1 VLPAAAGTEANVASA
16 WSPSAQMGNMTP
28 RHTGFVDHDGEQI
41 YWEEAGE
48 GEAVVLCHGL
58 GGNHASFWQQV
69 PDLAV
74 DHRVVTW
81 DQRGFGNST
90 RRGAVGPA
98 PAVGDLAALLDHL
111 GIDSAH
117 VVGQSMGGWA
127 AMGFALAHPRRTRT
141 LVLTDTLAGVMTE
154 AIRAAVDAG
163 SAGLTL
169 VGDTLGEHAA
179 LGRDFVERNV
189 PGSYL
194 YQLLSSFG
202 DKPSET
208 EMFRLLGATRYPV
221 DAVGALAV
229 PTVLV
234 VGEHDPLCPPTAMQL
249 VADLIPGARLEV
261 IPGCG
266 HSPYFEDAPRWNRV
280 VRSAIT
286 GR

>member
-1 VLPAAAGTEANVASA
+1 
-16 WSPSAQMGNMTP
+16 MGNMTP
-28 RHTGFVDHDGEQI
+28 RRTGSIDHDGEQI
-41 YWEEAGE
+41 YWEAAGE
-48 GEAVVLCHGL
+48 GTAVVLCHGL

-74 DHRVVTW
+74 DHLVVTW

-90 RRGAVGPA
+90 RRSGRVGPE
-98 PAVGDLAALLDHL
+98 PATGDLAAVLDHL
-111 GIDSAH
+111 GIDGAH
-117 VVGQSMGGWA
+117 VVGQSMGGWV
-127 AMGFALAHPRRTRT
+127 AMGWALAHPDRTLS
-141 LVLTDTLAGVMTE
+141 LVLTDTLAGVTTE
-154 AIRAAVDAG
+154 AVRRAATEG
-163 SAGLTL
+163 GTPLTL
-169 VGDTLGEHAA
+169 VSDTLGEHAA

-202 DKPSET
+202 DKPPELGIF
-208 EMFRLLGATRYPV
+208 ELLGETRYPL
-221 DAVGALAV
+221 DAVGALQV

-234 VGEHDPLCPPTAMQL
+234 VGEHDPLCPPAAMQL
-249 VADLIPGARLEV
+249 VADLIPGARLEI

-280 VRSAIT
+280 VREAIK